1 MGVFSE
7 NQDRFRIIL
16 EVRWVVRLFLYV
28 LCTCFVCLFFSL
40 FFFFCFCAFVVFDR
54 LLSCQ
59 VAFFSTCNMYLLFFF
74 YPPHTT

>member
-28 LCTCFVCLFFSL
+28 LCTCFL
-40 FFFFCFCAFVVFDR
+40 FFFSFFFLLLLCAFVVFDP